1 MTRIDFYVVQGARD
15 DRLGV
20 VCRLAQKAYDA
31 GRQAHLH
38 VADAAQAERLDAL
51 LWTFRQGSFIPHAV
65 AGSPEADAAPLVI
78 DHAGEPSA
86 PYQLLFNVADDVPP
100 FFSRFERVI
109 EVIGSDAREIRDGR
123 ERYRFYRDR
132 GYPLTDTK
140 V

>member
-1 MTRIDFYVVQGARD
+1 MTRVDFYIVEKPGD
-15 DRLGV
+15 DRFGV
-20 VCRLAQKAYDA
+20 ACRLAQKAYEA
-31 GRQAHLH
+31 GQRAHLH
-38 VADAAQAERLDAL
+38 VADAAQATRLDEL

-65 AGSPEADAAPLVI
+65 AGSPEAEAAPLVI
-78 DHAGEPSA
+78 GHGGEPDA
-86 PYQLLFNVADDVPP
+86 PYQLLFNLAGDVPP

-109 EVIGSDAREIRDGR
+109 EVIGDTPQEVSEGR